1 MDLTVT
7 DDQRTLLVSV
17 LQDTLGEVREE
28 VYKAEIAQYRDELR
42 KKEELLRG
50 LLTALGA
57 APGTS

>member
-1 MDLTVT
+1 VDLTVT

-57 APGTS
+57 APGTG